1 MFSNWKQAYYLETC
15 IQITII
21 LNTYIIIEIDNMFL
35 YLELR
40 ILSGTCL
47 PISLLLN
54 TYIIME
60 VE

>member
-21 LNTYIIIEIDNMFL
+21 LNTNIIIEIDNLFL

-40 ILSGTCL
+40 ILSRNMSTNFSTLKYVYYHG
-47 PISLLLN
+47 S
-54 TYIIME
+54 
-60 VE
+60 